1 MENIASFLK
10 TTISILITL
19 AIISSGLFLW
29 GRHNPLSNWRIAR
42 RRHRPGSF
50 RSSNIPHLTIRSSV
64 ALRFLRL
71 IGGTSRSRASAYT
84 LKNHMSMVRMRLK
97 EDLA

>member
-29 GRHNPLSNWRIAR
+29 GRHSQLSNWRIAR
-42 RRHRPGSF
+42 QRHRLGSF
-50 RSSNIPHLTIRSSV
+50 RSSNILHLTIRLS
-64 ALRFLRL
+64 AAPRFLQL
-71 IGGTSRSRASAYT
+71 IGGTNRSKASAYT
-84 LKNHMSMVRMRLK
+84 LRNLMPMVRMRQK